1 MQFLK
6 LYLDLDY
13 KCHTEL
19 DQKHINEVP
28 HQCLLLVYVSRYSLP
43 EEEVLWMSL
52 LYIHVCTLCVI
63 GLNFYGFDC
72 AARTYLVVGDR
83 VRVKYSVKT
92 PSCGWGSVK
101 HGEVGILKNLS
112 GTSVTIDFPRN
123 PGWGGTSVEVELCE

>member
-19 DQKHINEVP
+19 DQKHINKVP

-52 LYIHVCTLCVI
+52 LYIHVCTLC
-63 GLNFYGFDC
+63 
-72 AARTYLVVGDR
+72 
-83 VRVKYSVKT
+83 
-92 PSCGWGSVK
+92 GWGYAK
-101 HGEVGILKNLS
+101 RGEVGILKNIS

-123 PGWGGTSVEVELCE
+123 PGWGGKIDEVELCE